1 MSEKKIAIN
10 SIRGMSDLL
19 PKESKKYNSIKKI
32 ITDILINYGYEYIR
46 TPLVEQTSVF
56 HRAIGEITDIVE
68 KEMYSW
74 QDGKENL
81 SLRPEG
87 TAGVVRAMIQSNLP
101 REGVQKLFYHGAMF
115 RHERPQKG
123 RYRQFFQ
130 FGVEVF
136 GVDNVKID
144 AELIAITHRIWQ
156 ELGIKASLEINSLGE
171 NETREKYKEK
181 LAIYFEKNFGN
192 LDEDSKKR
200 LKTNPLRILDSK
212 NPDLKTLISEAPK
225 LIDNL
230 DEESNKEFKELLNYL
245 DNLKIPYNINP
256 TLVRGLDYYNKT
268 VFEWVSTEL
277 GAQGT
282 ICAGGRYDSL
292 VEKMGGNK
300 TPAIGF
306 AIGMERI
313 NLLLEKDF
321 DKKTTSIYLIS
332 SGENAQIKSL
342 KIIEKFISSKL
353 PLILYNDCS
362 FSSFKSQFKKADKK
376 CADYALI
383 IGDDEV
389 KNNEVIIKPLK
400 SREEQQNI
408 KDIDIVDYLKE
419 VL

>member
-1 MSEKKIAIN
+1 MSNKQSIQ

-19 PKESKKYNSIKKI
+19 PQDSSQYNSIKKI
-32 ITDILINYGYEYIR
+32 ITDILISYGYEYIR
-46 TPLVEQTSVF
+46 TPLVEKTTVF
-56 HRAIGEITDIVE
+56 HRAIGEVTDIVE

-144 AELIAITHRIWQ
+144 AELIAITARIWKT
-156 ELGIKASLEINSLGE
+156 LGIDAILEINSLGSNVARDLYKVKLVEYFAE
-171 NETREKYKEK
+171 NIE
-181 LAIYFEKNFGN
+181 L
-192 LDEDSKKR
+192 LDEDGKRR

-212 NPDLKTLISEAPK
+212 NPDLTGLINSAPK

-230 DEESNKEFKELLNYL
+230 DDKSEQEFKDLLQYL
-245 DNLKIPYNINP
+245 DSINIKYKINP

-292 VEKMGGNK
+292 VEKMGGNP

-306 AIGMERI
+306 AIGMERL
-313 NLLLEKDF
+313 NLITTKDF
-321 DKKTTSIYLIS
+321 KQEITSIYLIAS
-332 SGENAQIKSL
+332 SKQAQLKSSAICEQ
-342 KIIEKFISSKL
+342 IIDSKL

-362 FSSFKSQFKKADKK
+362 FASFKSQFKKADKK
-376 CADYALI
+376 RTDYALI
-383 IGDDEV
+383 IGDFEV
-389 KNNEVIIKPLK
+389 ENFEVVIKPLK
-400 SREEQQNI
+400 SRDEQITI
-408 KDIDIVDYLKE
+408 KDTKLIDYLKQI
-419 VL
+419 L